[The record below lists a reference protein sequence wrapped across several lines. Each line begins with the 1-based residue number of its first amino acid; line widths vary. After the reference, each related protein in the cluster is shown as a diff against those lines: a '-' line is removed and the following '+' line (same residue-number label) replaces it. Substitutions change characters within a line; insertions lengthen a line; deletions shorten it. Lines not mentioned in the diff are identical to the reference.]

1 MNRAENLYER
11 KRRVNMRKI
20 FLVGKGT
27 LLLCA
32 VMCAPLPAMAQGGEL
47 VSDGA
52 KRVAPKNLGDPIGT
66 LSLPS
71 PAGDAFGLADAGS
84 NLFWHAGYTTTNR
97 VYLVN
102 ANGVTVRSFDASAN
116 ASEPGGVTTDGTFLY
131 VADANNTQVDIY
143 DLDGVFQSSFGVV
156 GTPHGITYNP
166 NTGNLYIVQFSSST
180 VVEYTTAG
188 ALVDTF
194 PLVGAATT
202 YRGIE
207 FDPQRNGYWIV
218 DDVSRIVE
226 LYNLDFTVVRQSF
239 AIAPADTG
247 VAVKGNKLYITERG
261 ASQALIFDITEFQL
275 AVPFFLDNGGNLVG
289 SMPPSGVASFV
300 GVKNMSAKSITL
312 TITYTSDTGQD
323 FTPVSNTIVLGPNQ
337 ALSWRPGADD
347 PAEGGGQAVP
357 NKSGGFPA
365 GSVLITADG
374 PITGRLV
381 ELDGDNQVRSAY
393 TLPKP

>member
-1 MNRAENLYER
+1 
-11 KRRVNMRKI
+11 MREI
-20 FLVGKGT
+20 FLTGIGT
-27 LLLCA
+27 LLLYA

-52 KRVAPKNLGDPIGT
+52 KRVGPKNLGDPIGT
-66 LSLPS
+66 LALPS
-71 PAGDAFGLADAGS
+71 PASDTFGLADAGS
-84 NLFWHAGYTTTNR
+84 NLFWHAGYTPTNL

-102 ANGVTVRSFDASAN
+102 TNGVTVRSFDASAN
-116 ASEPGGVTTDGTFLY
+116 SSEPGGVTTDGTFLY
-131 VADANNTQVDIY
+131 VADANNAEVDIY
-143 DLDGVFQSSFGVV
+143 DLDGVFQSSFGVA

-166 NTGNLYIVQFSSST
+166 NTGNLYMVHFLNDS

-188 ALVDTF
+188 ALVDTYS
-194 PLVGAATT
+194 LAGSST

-207 FDPQRNGYWIV
+207 YDPQRNGYWIV
-218 DDVSRIVE
+218 DDGNRIVE

-312 TITYTSDTGQD
+312 TITYTSDTGVD
-323 FTPVSNTIVLGPNQ
+323 FTPVNNTIVLGPNQ
-337 ALSWRPGADD
+337 AVSWRPGADD